1 MHSDEEH
8 LLAILCPSAHIYQCS
23 CHWMVFHEI

>member
-1 MHSDEEH
+1 MHSDKER
-8 LLAILCPSAHIYQCS
+8 LLAILSPYAHMYQCS